1 MIDSEEKRRK
11 ALALFD
17 LSDVWGI
24 GKQTLA
30 KLNYLG
36 ITTPLEFADKKE
48 SWVRIH
54 FTKPGLQT
62 WKELNGIP
70 CIDTSEVAQRQTIC
84 TSRSFGNLVTDYDE
98 LQACLLYTSPS
109 PRDS

>member
-1 MIDSEEKRRK
+1 MIDNEEKRRK

-36 ITTPLEFADKKE
+36 IRTPLEFADKKE
-48 SWVRIH
+48 SWVRSH
-54 FTKPGLQT
+54 FSKPGWQT
-62 WKELNGIP
+62 WSAAADHLYQSELW
-70 CIDTSEVAQRQTIC
+70 E
-84 TSRSFGNLVTDYDE
+84 FGYGL
-98 LQACLLYTSPS
+98 
-109 PRDS
+109 